1 MSQLKCFTNSSVVLL
16 TIRCVLIESRGNTHT
31 VLLLR
36 LLTAK
41 ATRKSC
47 DSGTIFRSYKLTE
60 LLYLIAHEIAS
71 QSYLE

>member
-1 MSQLKCFTNSSVVLL
+1 MHVTVEMVHKQFCCFVDH
-16 TIRCVLIESRGNTHT
+16 CVLIETRGNTHT

-47 DSGTIFRSYKLTE
+47 DSGTIFRGYKLIE